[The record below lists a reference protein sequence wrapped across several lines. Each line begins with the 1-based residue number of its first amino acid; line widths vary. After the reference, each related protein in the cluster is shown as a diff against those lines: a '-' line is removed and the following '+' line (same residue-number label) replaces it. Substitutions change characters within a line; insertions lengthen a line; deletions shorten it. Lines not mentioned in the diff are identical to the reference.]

1 MPEPRLRISVCADFA
16 EDVRAALPA
25 PLDHDVEVVEFDADC
40 VGPQARCQELR
51 EQVRGP
57 GAAFTEPI
65 AGDCTVSVSRA
76 ADGEDVCALHC
87 SGPSGYP
94 LIDREVA
101 EQLIADGAY
110 LLTPG
115 WARNWKTYLRAQ
127 GFDQTIAR
135 QYFHEF
141 ASRLVLLDTGTD
153 PQAAQHLDEMG
164 AYLDLPTRR
173 LACGLDYLR
182 LLLTGLVREW
192 RLHADGAARAGGR
205 DVGHAAPRRSRA
217 TGGAV
222 HSPPRCEAQPPITT
236 AAGSHA

>member
-16 EDVRAALPA
+16 ADVRAALPA
-25 PLDHDVEVVEFDADC
+25 HLQDGVEVVEFAADC

-51 EQVRGP
+51 EQAHWP
-57 GAAFTEPI
+57 GAAFTVLM
-65 AGDCTVSVSRA
+65 AGDCPVSVSRA
-76 ADGEDVCALHC
+76 ADGDAICALHC

-110 LLTPG
+110 LLAPG
-115 WARNWKTYLRAQ
+115 WARHWKTYLRAQ

-182 LLLTGLVREW
+182 LFLTGLVREW

-222 HSPPRCEAQPPITT
+222 HSVPRREAQPTTAT
-236 AAGSHA
+236 AAGSHT

>member
-1 MPEPRLRISVCADFA
+1 MPEPRLKISACANFA
-16 EDVRAALPA
+16 PDVRAALPA
-25 PLDHDVEVVEFDADC
+25 HLQDGVEVVEFAADC
-40 VGPQARCQELR
+40 VGLQARCRERCERVHASNARTELM
-51 EQVRGP
+51 
-57 GAAFTEPI
+57 
-65 AGDCTVSVSRA
+65 AGDCPVSVSHA
-76 ADGEDVCALHC
+76 ADRADVCALRC
-87 SGPSGYP
+87 SGPPGYP

-115 WARNWKTYLRAQ
+115 WARHWKTYLRAQ
-127 GFDQTIAR
+127 GFDQTIAL

-141 ASRLVLLDTGTD
+141 ASHLVLLDTGTD
-153 PQAAQHLDEMG
+153 PHSAQHLDEMG